1 MTMARPWA
9 MAAADPIG
17 TRREERPHRT
27 DKEANWRNLRSL
39 FHFTRSLGC
48 GWCLLAQAFDL
59 RESGRAGPVFEEPG
73 GERLGGVRERQA
85 LVLVAATVREQ
96 AQRVPHLVIDFETV
110 AVWIGEI
117 NAALADM
124 IDSALDLEPA
134 CQEVGVGVAQCGV
147 AVDLEGD
154 VHEPELAGPRSDRV
168 GGCGMLRDVERV
180 EPVAQ
185 RHEHAAMFRVLL
197 GDAKAKHVAVE
208 PL

>member
-1 MTMARPWA
+1 MGPL
-9 MAAADPIG
+9 
-17 TRREERPHRT
+17 REERPHRT
-27 DKEANWRNLRSL
+27 DKEANWRNSRSL
-39 FHFTRSLGC
+39 FRFTRSLGG

-85 LVLVAATVREQ
+85 LILVAATVREQ
-96 AQRVPHLVIDFETV
+96 AQRIPHLVIDFKTV
-110 AVWIGEI
+110 TVRIGEI

-124 IDSALDLEPA
+124 IDSALDLDTVY
-134 CQEVGVGVAQCGV
+134 QEVGVGVAQCGV

-154 VHEPELAGPRSDRV
+154 VHEPELAALRSDRV
-168 GGCGMLRDVERV
+168 SGRRMLRDVERV

-197 GDAKAKHVAVE
+197 GDAKAKHVAIE

>member
-39 FHFTRSLGC
+39 FRFTRSLGG
-48 GWCLLAQAFDL
+48 GWCLLAQVFDL

-73 GERLGGVRERQA
+73 GQRLGGVRERQT

-96 AQRVPHLVIDFETV
+96 AQRIPHLVIDFETV
-110 AVWIGEI
+110 AIRIGEI

-124 IDSALDLEPA
+124 IDSTLDLDA
-134 CQEVGVGVAQCGV
+134 VCQEMGVGVAQCGV
-147 AVDLEGD
+147 TVDLEGD
-154 VHEPELAGPRSDRV
+154 VHEPELAALRSDRI
-168 GGCGMLRDVERV
+168 GGRRVLDDVERV
-180 EPVAQ
+180 EPLAQ
-185 RHEHAAMFRVLL
+185 RQKYAAMFRVLL
-197 GDAKAKHVAVE
+197 G
-208 PL
+208 